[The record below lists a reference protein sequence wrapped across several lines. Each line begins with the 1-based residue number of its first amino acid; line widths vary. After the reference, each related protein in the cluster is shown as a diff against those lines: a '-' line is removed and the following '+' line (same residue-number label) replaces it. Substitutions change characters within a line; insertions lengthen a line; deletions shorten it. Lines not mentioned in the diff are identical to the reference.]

1 MKKGYIPKDKRK
13 TILMLSDDIR
23 TSSGVGN
30 MAREIIINTAHHYN
44 WVNLGGAVNHPSAGQ
59 GADISVDVNTQAN
72 ITDTDIP
79 DGDTSVNGIYV
90 GSNDTIFL
98 YAMLELS
105 PTALVCFVKYNTST
119 NTITKMFQVLNGSSF
134 TSEEARLCRWGND
147 RAIFM
152 FNGNKI
158 RLLVP

>member
-1 MKKGYIPKDKRK
+1 MEFMLVQ
-13 TILMLSDDIR
+13 TI
-23 TSSGVGN
+23 
-30 MAREIIINTAHHYN
+30 
-44 WVNLGGAVNHPSAGQ
+44 Q
-59 GADISVDVNTQAN
+59 
-72 ITDTDIP
+72 
-79 DGDTSVNGIYV
+79 
-90 GSNDTIFL
+90 L